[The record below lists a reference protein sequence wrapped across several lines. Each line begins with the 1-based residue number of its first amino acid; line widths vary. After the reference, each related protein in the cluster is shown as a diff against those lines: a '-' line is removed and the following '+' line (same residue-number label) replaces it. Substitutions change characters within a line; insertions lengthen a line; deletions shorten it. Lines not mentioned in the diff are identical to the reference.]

1 MSKLFLTQLLVVCVM
16 LSANICLA
24 AYDTSQNDKLL
35 CAFTEVIECN
45 ALGECLEV
53 LPENVGLPD
62 FVLIDL
68 TNKQLQELKS
78 EGVRTSQ
85 IDVISNVDGKTIL
98 GGLEN
103 NHGWSAI
110 LSDENSFL
118 SATISDEL
126 AGFVLFGTCLP
137 KP

>member
-1 MSKLFLTQLLVVCVM
+1 MSKFFLAQLLAVCVM
-16 LSANICLA
+16 LTANICLA
-24 AYDTSQNDKLL
+24 ADDTSQHDTLL

-45 ALGECLEV
+45 PLGECLEV

-62 FVLIDL
+62 FVVIDL
-68 TNKQLQELKS
+68 SGKQLQEVKS
-78 EGVRTSQ
+78 EGVRTSM
-85 IDVISNVDGKTIL
+85 IDVISTADGVTIL

-110 LSDENSFL
+110 LSDQNSFL